1 MHTIAWIRQ
10 LRSWTALLSLLLCA
24 AAAHAQTSANL
35 SPYLQT
41 PSATSI
47 WVSWKTTAGTESRVE
62 YGTTQDQLTQVVNGS
77 AQQLSASYLYHA
89 AQLTGL
95 QPDTFYY
102 YRVRTG
108 ANTSQVHRFRTQP
121 LPGQQSGHMRIL
133 VMGDNQIIADNRYER
148 LVRAARTKLESMYR
162 QPIEAAVNLVVN
174 VGDQVDVGTL
184 EQYEQVHFKM
194 SAPVSANLPIMTT
207 VGNHEYY
214 YDGDLSLYQA
224 HFFYQGLRYQ
234 GIAGAANESY
244 YANQVGRVLFVHL
257 NSMNTDAAQETWL
270 RSVVNAADRDTSVDW
285 VISLLHHPYQA
296 EQYVGDISQTFRNSW
311 MGILS
316 TSRKHVLNIGGHHH
330 LYARGQTRD
339 LPVYHMIS
347 GGTAWDQYWGQ
358 SREENFDDV
367 QKTIANWAWQ
377 IIDIDVAN
385 RSMTVETYA
394 EAHPIVY
401 RTEGFNYNSR
411 LIDRFEKKL
420 DVNEPGRPVIQNT
433 IDAPVTLPYTFSSSA
448 FSSNTGETLNSTQF
462 QIASDAAFQSL
473 RVDRIRD
480 FEDIYGDTGAP
491 LYEPVDINRGVNI
504 LSWTV
509 PAFGLPNGNY
519 YVRVRHRDDN
529 VVWSAWSQAKAFTV
543 VGSNNG
549 TPAISIAKSIF
560 ATSEPVVIT
569 HANGYGRPRD
579 WIGVYRKGMTPGSVT
594 SVAYQYVTGPNGT
607 VNFTGLPAR
616 QEYFAA
622 FFTDDGFTEIAPRVA
637 FYVGEEVGISIPKT
651 EYAVGEPVP
660 INWSGAPAG
669 PTDWIGVYRVGH
681 VPGTQSS
688 TQWQYTTTASGTASI
703 GGLGKGYYFA
713 SFLLNDAYFEASDRV
728 YFSVGEQIASV
739 SMPSTAL
746 APNTDFTV
754 NFSNGPGTPKDY
766 IGIFRA
772 GATPGVD
779 VLVDY
784 LYVDGRPSGAVTFTN
799 DLPEGDYFVAL
810 YINDSYT
817 EVSNRVAFRIGN
829 GTTPTPTLRT
839 DRNSYRQGLP
849 VVVNWANTPGG
860 ARDWIGIYRVGGNP
874 GSGNPSVQWRF
885 APSSAGQTSF
895 SGLAR
900 GDYYATFL
908 INDGYTEI
916 TPRVNFTIRAA
927 GDLNGDGAVN
937 VSDRNLLRQSLGQC
951 QGGATYNSDADYDGD
966 GCITQ
971 LDYQSWYSHFTTP

>member
-1 MHTIAWIRQ
+1 MHFTAWVQR
-10 LRSWTALLSLLLCA
+10 LRSFAVLLALFVCTAT
-24 AAAHAQTSANL
+24 AHAQI

-41 PSATSI
+41 PTANSI
-47 WVSWKTTAGTESRVE
+47 WVSWKTASGTESRVE
-62 YGTTQDQLTQVVNGS
+62 FGQAQDQLTQVVNGS
-77 AQQLSASYLYHA
+77 VQQLGANYLYHS

-102 YRVRTG
+102 YRVKTG
-108 ANTSQVHRFRTQP
+108 TTTSAVARFKTQP
-121 LPGQQSGHMRIL
+121 LPGAQNGHFRIL

-148 LVRAARTKLESMYR
+148 LVRAARAKLESMYS
-162 QPIEAAVNLVVN
+162 QPIEAAVNMVVN

-214 YDGDLSLYQA
+214 YDGDLALYQA

-257 NSMNTDAAQETWL
+257 NSMNTDSAQEAWL
-270 RSVVNAADRDTSVDW
+270 RSVVAAADRDTSVDW

-296 EQYVGDISQTFRNSW
+296 EQYVGDISQTLRNSW
-311 MGILS
+311 MSILAQS
-316 TSRKHVLNIGGHHH
+316 KKHVLNIGGHHH
-330 LYARGQTRD
+330 LYARGQTREW
-339 LPVYHMIS
+339 PTYHMIS

-377 IIDIDVAN
+377 IIDIDIPN

-401 RTEGFNYNSR
+401 RTQGFNYNSR

-420 DVNEPGRPVIQNT
+420 DDVAPGRPTIQNT
-433 IDAPVTLPYTFSSSA
+433 IGAPVTLPYTFNSSA
-448 FSSNTGETLNSTQF
+448 FNSSTGETLNSTQF
-462 QIASDAAFQSL
+462 QIATDSAFRNLS
-473 RVDRIRD
+473 VDRIRD

-491 LYEPVDINRGVNI
+491 LYEPVDVNRGVNI

-509 PAFGLPNGNY
+509 PAFGLPNGSY
-519 YVRVRHRDDN
+519 YVRVRHRDAN
-529 VVWSAWSQAKAFTV
+529 VTWSPWSEVKAFTIT
-543 VGSNNG
+543 GSNNG
-549 TPAISIAKSIF
+549 TPSISITQSIYPPP
-560 ATSEPVVIT
+560 EPVVVT
-569 HANGYGRPRD
+569 HTNGYGLERD
-579 WIGVYRKGMTPGSVT
+579 WIGVFRKGSTPSSAT
-594 SVAYQYVTGPNGT
+594 TVARQYVSAPNGT
-607 VNFTGLPAR
+607 VSFPALPAGR
-616 QEYFAA
+616 EYFAA
-622 FFTDDGFTEIAPRVA
+622 FFTDDTYTEIAPRVG
-637 FYVGEEVGISIPKT
+637 FFVGDEVGLSIPKDH
-651 EYAVGEPVP
+651 YAVGEGVP
-660 INWSGAPAG
+660 FTWNAAPG
-669 PTDWIGVYRVGH
+669 GSTDWIGIYRVGH
-681 VPGTQSS
+681 VPGAQTS
-688 TQWQYTTTASGTASI
+688 TQWQYTPTESGTATLS
-703 GGLGKGYYFA
+703 GLSKGYYFA
-713 SFLLNDAYFEASDRV
+713 AFFLNDAYFEASERV
-728 YFSVGEQIASV
+728 FFSVGEQIASV
-739 SMPSTAL
+739 SMPITAVP
-746 APNTDFTV
+746 PNTDFTV
-754 NFSNGPGTPKDY
+754 SFSNGPGTPKDY

-784 LYVDGRPSGAVTFTN
+784 LYVDGKPAGSVTFTN
-799 DLPEGDYFVAL
+799 DLPEGDYFLAL

-829 GTTPTPTLRT
+829 GSTPTPTLRT

-860 ARDWIGIYRVGGNP
+860 AKDWIGIYRAGSNP
-874 GSGNPSVQWRF
+874 GSSNPSVQWRY
-885 APSSAGQTSF
+885 APTKSGEISF

-900 GDYYATFL
+900 GNYYATFM

-927 GDLNGDGAVN
+927 GDLNGDN
-937 VSDRNLLRQSLGQC
+937 VVDMTDRNLLRQALGKC
-951 QGGATYNSDADYDGD
+951 EGNPAYLRDADYDND
-966 GCITQ
+966 ACITQ
-971 LDYQSWYSHFTTP
+971 LDYQAWYSHYTNP

>member
-1 MHTIAWIRQ
+1 MQ
-10 LRSWTALLSLLLCA
+10 RSWAILLILFLCA
-24 AAAHAQTSANL
+24 VTAHAQTSPTL
-35 SPYLQT
+35 DPYLQT
-41 PSATSI
+41 PSPTSI
-47 WVSWKTTAGTESRVE
+47 WVSWKTTSGTETRVE
-62 YGTTQDQLTQVVNGS
+62 FGTTQDQLTQAVNGS
-77 AQQLSASYLYHA
+77 TQQLGSNYLYHS

-108 ANTSQVHRFRTQP
+108 TGTSQIHRFKTQP
-121 LPGQQSGHMRIL
+121 RADQQSGHMRIL

-162 QPIEAAVNLVVN
+162 QPLEAAVNLVVN

-194 SAPVSANLPIMTT
+194 SAPISANVPIMTT

-214 YDGDLSLYQA
+214 YDGNLALYQA

-234 GIAGAANESY
+234 GIAGAADESY

-257 NSMNTDAAQETWL
+257 NSMNTDAAQEAWL
-270 RSVVNAADRDTSVDW
+270 RNVVDAADRDNSVDW

-311 MGILS
+311 MAILS
-316 TSRKHVLNIGGHHH
+316 GSRKHILNIGGHHH

-377 IIDIDVAN
+377 IIDIDIAN

-394 EAHPIVY
+394 EAHPIAY
-401 RTEGFNYNSR
+401 RTQGFNYNSR

-420 DVNEPGRPVIQNT
+420 ASNPPGRPAIHNT
-433 IDAPVTLPYTFSSSA
+433 IGAPVTLPYTFTSTA
-448 FSSNTGETLNSTQF
+448 FSNGGTGETLNSTQF
-462 QIASDAAFQSL
+462 QIATDAAFQNL

-480 FEDIYGDTGAP
+480 VEDIYGDTGAP
-491 LYEPVDINRGVNI
+491 LYEPVDLNRGVNI
-504 LSWTV
+504 LAWTV

-529 VVWSAWSQAKAFTV
+529 VVWSPWSEAKAFSV
-543 VGSNNG
+543 VGSNEG
-549 TPAISIAKSIF
+549 TPSISIARSITPP
-560 ATSEPVVIT
+560 AEPVVIT
-569 HANGYGRPRD
+569 YANGYGRPRD
-579 WIGVYRKGMTPGSVT
+579 WIGVYRKGAAPGSTT
-594 SVAYQYVTGPNGT
+594 SVAYQYVNGPNGT
-607 VNFTGLPAR
+607 VSFAKLPAR

-622 FFTDDGFTEIAPRVA
+622 FFTEDGFTEIAPRVA
-637 FYVGEEVGISIPKT
+637 FFVGEEVGISLPKT
-651 EYAVGEPVP
+651 TYAVGEPVA
-660 INWSGAPAG
+660 ITWNNAPAG
-669 PTDWIGVYRVGH
+669 STDWIGVYRVGH

-688 TQWQYTTTASGTASI
+688 TQWQYTPAAAGTATI
-703 GGLGKGYYFA
+703 TGLSKGYYYAGF
-713 SFLLNDAYFEASDRV
+713 FLNDAYFEASERV
-728 YFSVGEQIASV
+728 LFSVGDQIATA
-739 SMPSTAL
+739 SMSSTVV
-746 APNTDFTV
+746 APNADFTV
-754 NFSNGPGTPKDY
+754 DFSNGPGTPKDY

-784 LYVDGRPSGAVTFTN
+784 LYVDGRPSGAVTFTT
-799 DLPEGDYFVAL
+799 DLPEGDYFLAL

-817 EVSNRVAFRIGN
+817 EVSNRVAFRVGS
-829 GTTPTPTLRT
+829 GSGPTPTLRT
-839 DRNSYRQGLP
+839 DRSSYRQGLP
-849 VVVNWANTPGG
+849 VAVDWANTPGG

-885 APSSAGQTSF
+885 APRTAGQTSF
-895 SGLAR
+895 TGLAA
-900 GDYYATFL
+900 GNYYAAFFV
-908 INDGYTEI
+908 NDSYTEI
-916 TPRVNFTIRAA
+916 TPRVNFTVRAA
-927 GDLNGDGAVN
+927 GDLNGDNVVDVN
-937 VSDRNLLRQSLGQC
+937 DRNLLRRSLGQC
-951 QGGATYNSDADYDGD
+951 TGSATYNSEADYDGD
-966 GCITQ
+966 NCITQ
-971 LDYQSWYSHFTTP
+971 RDYQIWYSHYTNP